1 MVRGLRT
8 AFSGFFA
15 HQGFFLAAGLSFYFL
30 ICLIPFLFLIISL
43 VGFILSGEAAAR
55 QVINQLSPIVPVY
68 QKEITRA
75 LVRIVDTRE
84 LSGILGTV
92 ILVLFST
99 QLFGATRLVLDRIL
113 GVKRGRGFFKGM
125 LYDILWIFVIGV
137 LFLAAL
143 AVTDLFAWFKLVVF
157 RAWGVDPVGQ
167 AWGEFIRMTPPEWI
181 HYMSI
186 ALGVALATWMF
197 YLLYRHLPH
206 RPVPRGAALA
216 GALLASV
223 LWEVAKQL
231 FRLYI
236 VTVGV
241 YDQIYGP
248 LGALVAFVMFVYYSA
263 IVFVLGA
270 EYVAGL
276 ERGRYARG

>member
-1 MVRGLRT
+1 MVREVRN
-8 AFSGFFA
+8 AFSGFYA

-43 VGFILSGEAAAR
+43 LGFILSSEQATR
-55 QVINQLSPIVPVY
+55 QVINQLAPIMPVY
-68 QKEITRA
+68 QKEIGRI
-75 LVRIVDTRE
+75 LLRIVATRNV
-84 LSGILGTV
+84 SGILGTV
-92 ILVLFST
+92 ILILFST
-99 QLFGATRLVLDRIL
+99 QLFGASRLVLDRIL
-113 GVKRGRGFFKGM
+113 GVKRGRGFFRGM
-125 LYDILWIFVIGV
+125 LFDIFWIFMIGV
-137 LFLAAL
+137 LFLTAL
-143 AVTDLFAWFKLVVF
+143 AVTDLFAWAKVF
-157 RAWGVDPVGQ
+157 ILRPAQ
-167 AWGEFIRMTPPEWI
+167 MPPEWI
-181 HYMSI
+181 HYMGI
-186 ALGVALATWMF
+186 GLGLALATWMF

-236 VTVGV
+236 ATVGM

-248 LGALVAFVMFVYYSA
+248 LGVLVAFVMFVYYSA

-270 EYVAGL
+270 EYVGAL
-276 ERGRYARG
+276 ERGRFARG

>member
-1 MVRGLRT
+1 VVREVRS
-8 AFSGFFA
+8 AFSGFYA

-30 ICLIPFLFLIISL
+30 TCLIPFLFLIVSL
-43 VGFILSGEAAAR
+43 VGFWLSSEEATR
-55 QVINQLSPIVPVY
+55 QVVNRLSPIVPVY
-68 QKEITRA
+68 QREITRG
-75 LVRIVDTRE
+75 LMRIVETRE

-92 ILVLFST
+92 ILILFST
-99 QLFGATRLVLDRIL
+99 QLFAATRSVLDRIL
-113 GVKRGRGFFKGM
+113 GVKRGRGFFRGM
-125 LYDILWIFVIGV
+125 LFDTLWIFVVTLLFFTV
-137 LFLAAL
+137 LI
-143 AVTDLFAWFKLVVF
+143 VTDLFTWLKTAGVF
-157 RAWGVDPVGQ
+157 TDAFTWLDVKVPIPRS
-167 AWGEFIRMTPPEWI
+167 EMPPEWI
-181 HYMSI
+181 HYMTI
-186 ALGVALATWMF
+186 ALGIALATWML

-206 RPVPRGAALA
+206 RPIPRGAAFS

-236 VTVGV
+236 VTVGM

-270 EYVAGL
+270 EYVGAL

>member
-1 MVRGLRT
+1 MVRGFRD

-30 ICLIPFLFLIISL
+30 ICLIPFLFLMISL
-43 VGFILSGEAAAR
+43 VGFILSSEAATR

-68 QKEITRA
+68 QKEITRV
-75 LVRIVDTRE
+75 LVRIVATRN
-84 LSGILGTV
+84 LSGIVGTV
-92 ILVLFST
+92 ILILFST
-99 QLFGATRLVLDRIL
+99 QLFSATRVVLDRVL
-113 GVKRGRGFFKGM
+113 GVKRGRGYLKGM
-125 LYDILWIFVIGV
+125 LLDIFSIFLIGV

-143 AVTDLFAWFKLVVF
+143 AVTGLFAWFDMFVF
-157 RAWGVDPVGQ
+157 RPAKMP
-167 AWGEFIRMTPPEWI
+167 AEWI

-186 ALGVALATWMF
+186 GLGIGLATTMF

-206 RPVPRGAALA
+206 RTIPWGAALA

-223 LWEVAKQL
+223 LWEVAKEL

-236 VTVGV
+236 ATLGV

-248 LGALVAFVMFVYYSA
+248 LGVLVAFVMFVYYSA

-270 EYVAGL
+270 EYVGAL
-276 ERGRYARG
+276 ERGRFARD

>member
-1 MVRGLRT
+1 MFRGFRT
-8 AFSGFFA
+8 AVSEFFA

-43 VGFILSGEAAAR
+43 VGFILSSEAATR

-68 QKEITRA
+68 QKEISRA
-75 LVRIVDTRE
+75 LLRIVDTRE

-99 QLFGATRLVLDRIL
+99 QLFGATRLVLDRVL

-137 LFLAAL
+137 LFVAAL
-143 AVTDLFAWFKLVVF
+143 LVTDLFAWAKVF
-157 RAWGVDPVGQ
+157 VPRPAQLP
-167 AWGEFIRMTPPEWI
+167 REWI

-206 RPVPRGAALA
+206 RPIPRGAALA
-216 GALLASV
+216 GGLLASV

-270 EYVAGL
+270 EYVGAL
-276 ERGRYARG
+276 ERGRFARG

>member
-1 MVRGLRT
+1 MVRGVRN

-43 VGFILSGEAAAR
+43 VGFILSSEAATR
-55 QVINQLSPIVPVY
+55 QVIRQLSPIVPVY
-68 QKEITRA
+68 QKEITRV
-75 LVRIVDTRE
+75 LLRIVDTRE

-92 ILVLFST
+92 ILILFST
-99 QLFGATRLVLDRIL
+99 QLFAATRLVLDRIL

-125 LYDILWIFVIGV
+125 LYDTLWVFVIGV

-143 AVTDLFAWFKLVVF
+143 GVTDLFAWFKVFVF
-157 RAWGVDPVGQ
+157 RPVH
-167 AWGEFIRMTPPEWI
+167 MPPEWI
-181 HYMSI
+181 QYMSI
-186 ALGVALATWMF
+186 ALGVGLATGMF

-270 EYVAGL
+270 EYVGAL
-276 ERGRYARG
+276 ERGRVARG